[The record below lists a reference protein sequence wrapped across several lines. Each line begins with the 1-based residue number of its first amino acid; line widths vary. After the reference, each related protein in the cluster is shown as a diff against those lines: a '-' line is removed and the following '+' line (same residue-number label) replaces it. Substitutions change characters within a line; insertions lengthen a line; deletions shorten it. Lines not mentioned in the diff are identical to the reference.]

1 MSVTEILL
9 QIPDVRKENGR
20 CAFNGYLEDYLTM
33 IEEGHPWYPQFQALF
48 EINPNFRI
56 MVDYA
61 FGVNPNLVTNQIIRY
76 KDILKLPERP
86 ISVPYI
92 VYGDTSKKVGV
103 GFIFGGSKK
112 EDYLISKGYYF
123 ALTEPEAIFQDHRNY
138 VMACVSDPSMYDA
151 SLIKKIMM
159 DQMTIGNAQRVLD
172 NHVFKKLDD
181 AVSACL
187 ALSQSIKDHVIE
199 VIPTLEDRS
208 STIAHAIVSWYL
220 LKKAVYVMT
229 MTNKPLLAQL
239 ENNVKAQ
246 RHQAKVN
253 ADSLVFMPLSEM
265 WRL

>member
-20 CAFNGYLEDYLTM
+20 CAFNGYLEDFLTT
-33 IEEGHPWYPQFQALF
+33 ISDNHSLYPLFQELF
-48 EINPNFRI
+48 EMNPNFRI
-56 MVDYA
+56 MVDYS

-86 ISVPYI
+86 IQVPYI
-92 VYGDTSKKVGV
+92 VYGDTQKKVGV
-103 GFIFGGSKK
+103 GFILGGPSKD
-112 EDYLISKGYYF
+112 DYLISKGYYF
-123 ALTEPEAIFQDHRNY
+123 ALTEPEAIFQDQRNF
-138 VMACVSDPSMYDA
+138 VMSCVTDPTMYDA
-151 SLIKKIMM
+151 SLIKKVLQ

-172 NHVFKKLDD
+172 NHVFKKLDE
-181 AVSACL
+181 AVAACV
-187 ALSQSIKDHVIE
+187 ALSQSIKDHVIQI
-199 VIPTLEDRS
+199 VPTLEDRS
-208 STIAHAIVSWYL
+208 PVIHHAIVSWYL
-220 LKKAVYVMT
+220 LKKTVYVMT

>member
-20 CAFNGYLEDYLTM
+20 CTFNGYLEDYLTM
-33 IEEGHPWYPQFQALF
+33 IEDNHTLYPIFQELF

-56 MVDYA
+56 MVDYS

-86 ISVPYI
+86 IVVPYI
-92 VYGDTSKKVGV
+92 VYGDTPKKVGV
-103 GFIFGGSKK
+103 GFIFGGDKK
-112 EDYLISKGYYF
+112 EDYLISKGFYF
-123 ALTEPEAIFQDHRNY
+123 ALTEPEAIFQDHRNF
-138 VMACVSDPSMYDA
+138 VMSLVTDKSMYDVT
-151 SLIKKIMM
+151 LIQKIMQ

-172 NHVFKKLDD
+172 NHVFKKLEE
-181 AVSACL
+181 AVSACH
-187 ALSQSIKDHVIE
+187 ALSQTIKERVITT
-199 VIPTLEDRS
+199 IPTLEDRS
-208 STIAHAIVSWYL
+208 PVISKAIVSWYL
-220 LKKAVYVMT
+220 LKKTVYVMT

-253 ADSLVFMPLSEM
+253 ADSLIFMPLSEM

>member
-33 IEEGHPWYPQFQALF
+33 IEEDHPMVAHFQELF
-48 EINPNFRI
+48 EINPNFRL
-56 MVDYA
+56 MVDYS

-86 ISVPYI
+86 ITVPYI

-103 GFIFGGSKK
+103 GFIFGGTKK
-112 EDYLISKGYYF
+112 EDYLISKGFYF
-123 ALTEPEAIFQDHRNY
+123 ALTEPEAIFQDHRNF
-138 VMACVSDPSMYDA
+138 VMACVSDPTMYDA
-151 SLIKKIMM
+151 SLIKKVMQ

-172 NHVFKKLDD
+172 NHVYKKLEE
-181 AVSACL
+181 AVSACY
-187 ALSQSIKDHVIE
+187 ALSQSIKEHVVT
-199 VIPTLEDRS
+199 VIPSLEDRS
-208 STIAHAIVSWYL
+208 STIANAIVSWYL

>member
-33 IEEGHPWYPQFQALF
+33 IEEDHPMVAHFQELF
-48 EINPNFRI
+48 EINPNFRL
-56 MVDYA
+56 MVDYS

-86 ISVPYI
+86 ITVPYI

-103 GFIFGGSKK
+103 GFIFGGTKK
-112 EDYLISKGYYF
+112 EDYLISKGFYF
-123 ALTEPEAIFQDHRNY
+123 ALTEPEAIFQDHRNF
-138 VMACVSDPSMYDA
+138 VMACVSDPAMYDA
-151 SLIKKIMM
+151 SLIKKVMQ

-172 NHVFKKLDD
+172 NHVYKKLDE
-181 AVSACL
+181 AVSACY
-187 ALSQSIKDHVIE
+187 ALSQSIKEHVVT
-199 VIPTLEDRS
+199 VIPSLEDRS
-208 STIAHAIVSWYL
+208 STIANAIVSWYL

>member
-33 IEEGHPWYPQFQALF
+33 VEDNHPMYPLFQELF
-48 EINPNFRI
+48 EINPNFRL

-86 ISVPYI
+86 IVVPYI
-92 VYGDTSKKVGV
+92 VYGDTIKKVGV
-103 GFIFGGSKK
+103 GFIIGGTKK
-112 EDYLISKGYYF
+112 DQYLISKGLYF
-123 ALTEPEAIFQDHRNY
+123 ALTEPDAIFQNHRNF
-138 VMACVSDPSMYDA
+138 VMSLVADELLYDVA
-151 SLIKKIMM
+151 LIKKIMT
-159 DQMTIGNAQRVLD
+159 DQMTIGNGQRLLD
-172 NHVFKKLDD
+172 NQIYKKLEE
-181 AVSACL
+181 AVSLCHAQ
-187 ALSQSIKDHVIE
+187 SQSIKEHI
-199 VIPTLEDRS
+199 IATLPTLEDRS
-208 STIAHAIVSWYL
+208 TLIAKAIVSWYL
-220 LKKAVYVMT
+220 LKKTVYVLT

-239 ENNVKAQ
+239 DNNVKAQ